1 MENNYNNISSDSLA
15 LSRWPQTKIECADD
29 KADTE
34 SAVPMEGAGGDV
46 LVGLGHL
53 VPLDV
58 LQDQASTAAP
68 CWKTVSLTKLV
79 SSARLARLAL
89 LAYLALQLG
98 KLVF

>member
-1 MENNYNNISSDSLA
+1 MENNKNNISSDSLA
-15 LSRWPQTKIECADD
+15 LGRWPQTKIECADV

-58 LQDQASTAAP
+58 LQDQASTATP
-68 CWKTVSLTKLV
+68 C
-79 SSARLARLAL
+79 
-89 LAYLALQLG
+89 
-98 KLVF
+98 